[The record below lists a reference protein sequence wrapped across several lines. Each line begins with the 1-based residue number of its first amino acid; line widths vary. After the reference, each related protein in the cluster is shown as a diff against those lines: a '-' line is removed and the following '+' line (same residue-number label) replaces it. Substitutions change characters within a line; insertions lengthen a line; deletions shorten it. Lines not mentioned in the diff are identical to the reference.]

1 MSYKVM
7 VVDDSRVVHNQI
19 RHLLEGSDFEVVGEC
34 RSGEES
40 LALYE
45 SCRPD
50 VVTMDIV
57 MPGEDGFFA
66 TRQIL
71 EKFPDARILM
81 VSSLA
86 YDDTITE
93 AVEVGAKGFVFKPIE
108 QDQLLHALQDACQ
121 SILAPYRASTSS
133 FWTSS
138 FPYKTIRSFSRV
150 STERPHSF
158 ITI

>member
-19 RHLLEGSDFEVVGEC
+19 RRLLEGSDFEVVGDC

-45 SCRPD
+45 ACCPD
-50 VVTMDIV
+50 EVTMDIV
-57 MPGEDGFFA
+57 MPGEDGFAA

-81 VSSLA
+81 ISSLA

-108 QDQLLHALQDACQ
+108 QEQLLNSLRDACQ
-121 SILAPYRASTSS
+121 
-133 FWTSS
+133 
-138 FPYKTIRSFSRV
+138 
-150 STERPHSF
+150 
-158 ITI
+158 